1 MMKVLGICGSLR
13 EDSNTNKLVKKIAKS
28 SGVEY
33 ELIYLAE
40 HIIKPCTGCSM
51 CIMNEGEC
59 VLPDDMH
66 AIYEK
71 MLAADSMIIG
81 APTYFFDISGAVK
94 TFIDRMMAI
103 FFRDIG
109 PNFHTNMPWHGK
121 RPHFGKP
128 CVIITTAAGEGH
140 ERALETLKFAMDDC
154 TNMKIV
160 AQLAE
165 AVEMN
170 DVYEMPE
177 VMARAEEA
185 GKKLGQALKG

>member
-1 MMKVLGICGSLR
+1 MKVLGICGSLR

-40 HIIKPCTGCSM
+40 HIIQPCTGCSM

-71 MLAADSMIIG
+71 MLAADAMIVG

-170 DVYEMPE
+170 DVDEMPE